1 MSREASFFKKLDWAT
16 VAIYLLLVGL
26 GWISIFASIYD
37 AEYSSLSDIFDTS
50 RRYGM
55 QLRWIGGALVIA
67 VLCLCLQSKYYPVL
81 AWPLYILSLLSL
93 IAVLFFGV
101 EVNGSTSWLD
111 IGGFRL
117 QPAEF
122 AKIAASLALAR
133 LLSEAHFKLRQPA
146 NMLLALA
153 VIFIPPIFIIMEH
166 EAGLAL
172 VYTAFLLV
180 FYREGMSG
188 WVLVLG
194 FCAICLFLLSILWEK
209 ASVFILI
216 TSVCSLSYGL
226 LSRRWLHLL
235 IAAIFFVPAY
245 IYLPSL
251 LAEKAG
257 LSLASETWFLL
268 LLLPFLVVA
277 SLYSLRKHIRSMGWV
292 LLCFFISVGGIY
304 SVDYVFDNVL
314 RDHQRT
320 RIQILLG
327 LTQDLQGAGYNVHQS
342 KVAIGS
348 GGLSGKGFLQ
358 GTQTKYNFVP
368 EQDTDFIFCTVGEEW
383 GFLGACVLILLY
395 LALFYRIIL
404 IAERHKDS
412 FVRIYGYCVATCF
425 FFHFFINIGM
435 TIGMVPVIGIPL
447 PFISYGGSSLWAF
460 TVLLFI
466 LLKLDSNRWG

>member
-1 MSREASFFKKLDWAT
+1 MSQEASFFKKLDWT
-16 VAIYLLLVGL
+16 TIAIYLLLVGL
-26 GWISIFASIYD
+26 GWINIFASIYD
-37 AEYSSLSDIFDTS
+37 AEYSRFSDIFDMS
-50 RRYGM
+50 QRYGM
-55 QLRWIGGALVIA
+55 QIRWIGGAIIIA
-67 VLCLCLQSKYYPVL
+67 VLCLCLQSKFYPVL
-81 AWPLYILSLLSL
+81 AWPTYILSLLSL
-93 IAVLFFGV
+93 VAVLFFGV
-101 EVNGSTSWLD
+101 DVNGSTSWLA
-111 IGGFRL
+111 IGSFRL

-122 AKIAASLALAR
+122 SKIAASLALAR
-133 LLSEAHFKLRQPA
+133 LMSEAHFKLKQPV
-146 NMLLALA
+146 NMLLVLA
-153 VIFIPPIFIIMEH
+153 IIFIPPIFIIMEH

-180 FYREGMSG
+180 LYREGMSG
-188 WVLVLG
+188 WILVLG

-216 TSVCSLSYGL
+216 TLVCSLGYAL

-235 IAAIFFVPAY
+235 LAAAFFIPAY
-245 IYLPSL
+245 IFLPDF
-251 LAEKAG
+251 LADKAG
-257 LSLASETWFLL
+257 ILLSSESWFLL
-268 LLLPFLVVA
+268 LLLPVLIAVA
-277 SLYSLRKHIRSMGWV
+277 LYSLRRHIRSMGWM
-292 LLCFFISVGGIY
+292 LLCFFISVGGVY

-327 LTQDLQGAGYNVHQS
+327 ITQDLQGAGYNVHQS

-348 GGLSGKGFLQ
+348 GGWSGKGFLQ

-368 EQDTDFIFCTVGEEW
+368 EQTTDFIFCTIGEEW
-383 GFLGACVLILLY
+383 GFLGACVIILLY

-412 FVRIYGYCVATCF
+412 FVRVYGYCVAACF

-435 TIGMVPVIGIPL
+435 TIGLVPVIGIPL

-460 TVLLFI
+460 TIMLFV